1 MAQEK
6 VTSPVPGGII
16 SVEVTPGAKI
26 AEGDTI
32 CILEV
37 MKMRNPILAP
47 IGGTVTQ
54 ISVEPG
60 QVIQTDDL
68 IAIIEY

>member
-16 SVEVTPGAKI
+16 SIEVTPGTKI

-32 CILEV
+32 CILEA